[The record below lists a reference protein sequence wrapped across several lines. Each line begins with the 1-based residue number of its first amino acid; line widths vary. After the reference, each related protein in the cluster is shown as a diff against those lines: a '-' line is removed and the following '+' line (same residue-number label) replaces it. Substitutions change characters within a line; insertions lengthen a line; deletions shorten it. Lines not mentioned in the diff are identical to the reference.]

1 MCYPESYTGDW
12 VIISENRAIA
22 FSGSYQE
29 VCEFMVKLSFQSRKN
44 QRFNLWSV
52 SINQC
57 NFVDFLDVKV
67 LKV

>member
-1 MCYPESYTGDW
+1 MCYPESYVGDW
-12 VIISENRAIA
+12 VIISESRAIA

-29 VCEFMVKLSFQSRKN
+29 VREFMVRLSFQSRKS

-67 LKV
+67 LK

>member
-1 MCYPESYTGDW
+1 MCYPASYTGDW

-22 FSGSYQE
+22 FSGGYQE
-29 VCEFMVKLSFQSRKN
+29 VREFMIKLSLQSKKN

-52 SINQC
+52 SVNQC

-67 LKV
+67 LK

>member
-12 VIISENRAIA
+12 VITFENRAIA

-29 VCEFMVKLSFQSRKN
+29 VREFMVKLSFQSRKS
-44 QRFNLWSV
+44 QRFNLWSI

-67 LKV
+67 LK

>member
-1 MCYPESYTGDW
+1 MCYPESYVGDW
-12 VIISENRAIA
+12 VIISESRAIA

-29 VCEFMVKLSFQSRKN
+29 VREFMVKLSFQSRKN

-67 LKV
+67 LE